1 MTIDLEGTIM
11 SKYTFENFVVG
22 KNNEFAYKIAKSVA
36 EKKMSYIWRCWCWKD
51 TFNVCDCKPN
61 NKRFS

>member
-36 EKKMSYIWRCWCWKD
+36 EKKMSYNLFFIYGD
-51 TFNVCDCKPN
+51 VGV
-61 NKRFS
+61 